1 MKRIEQLRNQIE
13 IERNKLNESID
24 KNKDLQESYIQNV
37 LLDKL
42 IEQYIE
48 ELEMVDA

>member
-13 IERNKLNESID
+13 IERNKLNDVID
-24 KNKDLQESYIQNV
+24 NNKDLQKSYKQNV
-37 LLDKL
+37 ALDKL

-48 ELEMVDA
+48 ELEMVKA